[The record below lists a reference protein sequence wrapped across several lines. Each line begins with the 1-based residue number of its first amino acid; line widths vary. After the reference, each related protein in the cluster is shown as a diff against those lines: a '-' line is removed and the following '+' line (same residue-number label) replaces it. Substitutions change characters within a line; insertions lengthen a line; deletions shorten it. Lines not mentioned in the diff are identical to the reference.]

1 MSATKLPIETFLN
14 AQPRTVLIR
23 LYEKPASCLAV
34 FRYVNYVPRSTNA
47 SPQTF
52 AYDRPSNYNGHGV
65 SGQATYARR
74 VSATFSF
81 T

>member
-1 MSATKLPIETFLN
+1 MSANKLPIETFLN

-34 FRYVNYVPRSTNA
+34 FRYVNYVPCSTNA
-47 SPQTF
+47 SPKAS
-52 AYDRPSNYNGHGV
+52 AYDRPSNYNGLGV
-65 SGQATYARR
+65 SGQATYAGR